1 MMKLYQ
7 AIFQTEVRK
16 KVIFPLKM
24 IVGVIIV
31 IAVFLWANTPIAR
44 PCRVPTNPVY
54 LQAITP
60 LHQLVI
66 SALEIEMKRRCHL
79 KTTQKVTVVSP
90 NKGKKQSICNACK
103 VIRFGKAQNNVKRL
117 KKMKRRIS
125 ELIQL
130 LQWLLV
136 WLLEWLYEKKLCC

>member
-31 IAVFLWANTPIAR
+31 IAFFSMSEHTPIAR
-44 PCRVPTNPVY
+44 PCHVSTNPVY

-66 SALEIEMKRRCHL
+66 SALEMKRRRHL

-90 NKGKKQSICNACK
+90 NKEK
-103 VIRFGKAQNNVKRL
+103 NNQFAMRVRL
-117 KKMKRRIS
+117 FD
-125 ELIQL
+125 
-130 LQWLLV
+130 
-136 WLLEWLYEKKLCC
+136 LEKPKIM